1 MIYDLFKSI
10 RDAVLSKWA
19 LYAVITVAILG
30 AVAVYVNNNFIM
42 PSIKPTYSENNEF
55 ISSDKS
61 EKPYA
66 TLTMFYAAW
75 CPYSKGALEVWYPLK
90 EDLNS
95 TYVNGIE
102 IQMSEVDC
110 EDEPGAAD
118 SNGIEEYPTILLVH
132 GGTTHVFDGKPTAK
146 NIKAFVEKVLA

>member
-10 RDAVLSKWA
+10 RDAVLSRWA

-30 AVAVYVNNNFIM
+30 AVAVYVNTHFIM

-55 ISSDKS
+55 VSSNENEKS
-61 EKPYA
+61 YA

-75 CPYSKGALEVWYPLK
+75 CPYSKSALEVWYPFK
-90 EDLNS
+90 EEMNS
-95 TYVNGIE
+95 TYVNGVE

-110 EDEPGAAD
+110 EDEPSAAD
-118 SNGIEEYPTILLVH
+118 ANSIEEYPTIILVRH
-132 GGTTHVFDGKPTAK
+132 GTTHVFDGKPTAT
-146 NIKAFVEKVLA
+146 NIQAFVEKALA

>member
-55 ISSDKS
+55 VSSSES

-75 CPYSKGALEVWYPLK
+75 CPYSKSALEVWYPFK
-90 EDLNS
+90 EKLTS

-118 SNGIEEYPTILLVH
+118 ANSIEEYPTIILVH
-132 GGTTHVFDGKPTAK
+132 GGTTHVFDGKPTAT
-146 NIKAFVEKVLA
+146 NIQAFVEKALA

>member
-1 MIYDLFKSI
+1 MISDLLKSI

-55 ISSDKS
+55 VSGDKS

-75 CPYSKGALEVWYPLK
+75 CPYSKGALEAWYPLK

-118 SNGIEEYPTILLVH
+118 SNGIEEYPTIILVH
-132 GGTTHVFDGKPTAK
+132 NGTTHVFDGKPTAT
-146 NIKAFVEKVLA
+146 NITAFVEKVLA

>member
-19 LYAVITVAILG
+19 LYAVITVVILG
-30 AVAVYVNNNFIM
+30 VVAVYVNNNFIM

-55 ISSDKS
+55 VSNDKS

-66 TLTMFYAAW
+66 TLTMFYASW
-75 CPYSKGALEVWYPLK
+75 CPYSKGALEAWYPLK
-90 EDLNS
+90 ETLNS

-118 SNGIEEYPTILLVH
+118 ANGINEYPTILLVH
-132 GGTTHVFDGKPTAK
+132 DGTTHIFDGKPTAK
-146 NIKAFVEKVLA
+146 NIQAFVEKVLS